1 MENSEEIKV
10 KKVKKT
16 MTEKQK
22 AARMLNLANG
32 RKKRMEMLKQK
43 QESKSNTYDIESEN
57 DSDSDSSSSG
67 DESDFV
73 ISKKKKT
80 IKPKKVAFNE
90 VIEKKH
96 KVSKSATESGLKKE
110 MDELKNMMFM
120 LATEQKK
127 TKKAA
132 KKQTKRSGGT
142 KLVIL
147 PQANAPNNPQSNKS
161 NDSQMDALRR
171 SLGM

>member
-1 MENSEEIKV
+1 MEEIKET

-32 RKKRMEMLKQK
+32 RKKRMEMIKQK
-43 QESKSNTYDIESEN
+43 QESKSHCEYDIESDN
-57 DSDSDSSSSG
+57 DSDSSSSG

-80 IKPKKVAFNE
+80 IKPKKVAFSE
-90 VIEKKH
+90 PKT
-96 KVSKSATESGLKKE
+96 KVSKQHNETDNYLKKDI
-110 MDELKNMMFM
+110 DELKNMMYL

-132 KKQTKRSGGT
+132 KKQTKRSSGGT

-147 PQANAPNNPQSNKS
+147 PQTNAPNNPQPNKS

-171 SLGM
+171 SLGL